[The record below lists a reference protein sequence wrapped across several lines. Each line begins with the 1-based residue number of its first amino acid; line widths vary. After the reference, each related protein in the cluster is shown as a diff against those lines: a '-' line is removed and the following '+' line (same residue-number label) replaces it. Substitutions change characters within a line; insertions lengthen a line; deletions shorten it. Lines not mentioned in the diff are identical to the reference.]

1 MNGKLFIF
9 CAPSGSGK
17 TTIVKQLLSRK
28 TNIGFSIS
36 ATTRTPREGEVDGK
50 DYYFLSQEEFQKK
63 VDNHEFAEWEE
74 VYKGTFYGTPKS
86 EITHL
91 WEQGKHVVFDVDVVG
106 GINLKKLYKDRA
118 VGIFVKVPSL
128 EELKQRLILR
138 GTETEESLTKRI
150 DKMRQELEFEK
161 EFDFTVVNANLEE
174 AVQTASELIDKEGA

>member
-17 TTIVKQLLSRK
+17 TTIVKQLLDKK

-36 ATTRTPREGEVDGK
+36 ATTRSPREGEIDGK
-50 DYYFLSQEEFQKK
+50 DYYFMSKQEFQRK
-63 VDNHEFAEWEE
+63 VSNNEFAEWEE
-74 VYKGTFYGTPKS
+74 VYKDTFYGTPKS
-86 EITHL
+86 EITRL

-128 EELKQRLILR
+128 EELKKRLISR

-161 EFDFTVVNANLEE
+161 EFDYTVVNARLED
-174 AVQTASELIDKEGA
+174 AVEDASRLIDSVGA

>member
-17 TTIVKQLLSRK
+17 TTIVKQLLNRK
-28 TNIGFSIS
+28 NNIGFSIS
-36 ATTRTPREGEVDGK
+36 ATTRFPREGEIDGK
-50 DYYFLSQEEFQKK
+50 DYYFLSPQEFQKK
-63 VDNHEFAEWEE
+63 VENNEFAEWEE

-86 EITHL
+86 EITRL

-106 GINLKKLYKDRA
+106 GINLKKLYQERA

-128 EELKQRLILR
+128 EELKKRLISR

-150 DKMRQELEFEK
+150 DKMRDELEFEK
-161 EFDFTVVNANLEE
+161 EFDYTVVNANLEE
-174 AVQTASELIDKEGA
+174 AVTNASDLIDRIGA